1 MALATDAVTPGKTS
15 GNGQGGLACMKLF
28 IGNEMNH
35 PNLSLIKQEQVHIQ
49 AGDHVEE

>member
-1 MALATDAVTPGKTS
+1 
-15 GNGQGGLACMKLF
+15 MKLF